1 MSITIKQLAALAEEF
16 KFDFDE
22 ARRFLG
28 HAEPKK
34 RGRPSKKSSDS
45 ESSDEEKS
53 PPKTKA
59 KAKEETKA
67 KAKEETKAKAKE
79 ETKPPTEK
87 SPKTGYQLFLSEKA
101 GPIGKKL
108 RNEAGD
114 KKLARGEVS
123 AEVGRQWKALSDKKR
138 EEWSESAK
146 KSKPGV

>member
-45 ESSDEEKS
+45 ESSDEEKA
-53 PPKTKA
+53 PPK
-59 KAKEETKA
+59 
-67 KAKEETKAKAKE
+67 TKAKAKE

-108 RNEAGD
+108 RKEAGD

-146 KSKPGV
+146 KLKPGV